1 MKAHHLFGVA
11 ALAAAALTGCMSM
24 PDTTPQEISLSVMP
38 EMARCDAYQH
48 GAFVGSYD
56 PSRKTI
62 PVQRSRGSAEIFCSA
77 PGYMDQR
84 VSIVPDESAWGF
96 AGKLVLDFGPIN
108 FGRSQYP
115 SSVQIVMQPA
125 PA

>member
-1 MKAHHLFGVA
+1 MKTRDLIGLVVAGA
-11 ALAAAALTGCMSM
+11 ALSGCMSM
-24 PDTTPQEISLSVMP
+24 PDATPQEITLSVSP
-38 EMARCDAYQH
+38 AMASCNAYQH

-62 PVQRSRGSAEIFCSA
+62 LLQRSRGSTDIVCSA

-108 FGRSQYP
+108 YGRSEYP

>member
-1 MKAHHLFGVA
+1 MKTHHLFG
-11 ALAAAALTGCMSM
+11 ALVAAAALSGCMSV
-24 PDTTPQEISLSVMP
+24 PDTTPQEITLSISP
-38 EMARCDAYQH
+38 EMARCNAYQH

-62 PVQRSRGSAEIFCSA
+62 PLQRSRGSADIVCSA

-84 VSIVPDESAWGF
+84 VSIVPDESAWWGF
-96 AGKLVLDFGPIN
+96 GGKLVMDFGPIN
-108 FGRSQYP
+108 YGRSAYP
-115 SSVQIVMQPA
+115 SSVEIVMQPA